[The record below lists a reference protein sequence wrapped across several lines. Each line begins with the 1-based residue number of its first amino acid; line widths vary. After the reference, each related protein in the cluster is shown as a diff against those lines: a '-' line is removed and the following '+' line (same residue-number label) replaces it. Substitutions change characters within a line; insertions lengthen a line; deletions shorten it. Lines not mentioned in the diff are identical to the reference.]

1 MFYVPGARLRV
12 GMLTVHREDLAALEP
27 EWRELLGLC
36 SSHATIFQSPTW
48 LRTWWG
54 EFGGDRELV
63 LLSVRDEQRL
73 VGVVPLMRDGPR
85 LSFAG
90 DTEVCDYMDFPC
102 TSGRESELLAALF
115 RSLGEEPWDELSLW
129 ALREDS
135 PALAALPVV
144 CAEFGM
150 TFASE
155 HEDVCPQVGLVTA
168 ETGARPGDF
177 EEYVSSLDKKDRH
190 ELRRKLRKLPQ
201 AGEVDLEIIEAPD
214 EAASA
219 LDDFLWMLR
228 ESRADKAEFMTP
240 QMESFFRKVVASL
253 ASEGLIE
260 IIFLKLGGKRAACV
274 LCFRA
279 RDESLLW
286 NSGYDP
292 AYSHFSVG
300 LLSKALALQRAIEQ
314 GKTRFDFL
322 RGHERYKYELGAKD
336 LNVHRVVIRRDGT
349 GNKEPGT

>member
-1 MFYVPGARLRV
+1 
-12 GMLTVHREDLAALEP
+12 MLTVHREELAALEP
-27 EWRELLGLC
+27 EWRELLGSC
-36 SSHATIFQSPTW
+36 SSHASIFQSPTW

-54 EFGGDRELV
+54 EFGSGRELL
-63 LLSVRDEQRL
+63 LLSVREEQRL
-73 VGVVPLMRDGPR
+73 VGVVPLMREGAR

-102 TSGRESELLAALF
+102 TTGREPELLAAMF
-115 RSLGEEPWDELSLW
+115 RSLGEEPWEELSLW

-135 PALAALPVV
+135 PVLAVLPAV
-144 CAEFGM
+144 CAESGLFF
-150 TFASE
+150 TTE
-155 HEDVCPQVGLVTA
+155 HEDVCPQIALTS
-168 ETGARPGDF
+168 DF

-201 AGEVDLEIIEAPD
+201 AGEVELEIIESP
-214 EAASA
+214 EIASAA

-228 ESRADKAEFMTP
+228 ESRADKAAFMTP
-240 QMESFFRKVVASL
+240 QMESFFRSLVVKL

-260 IIFLKLGGKRAACV
+260 MIFLKLGGKRTACV

-279 RDESLLW
+279 GSESLLY

-292 AYSHFSVG
+292 NYSHFSVG

-322 RGHERYKYELGAKD
+322 RGHERYKYELGAQD
-336 LNVHRVVIRRDGT
+336 LNVHNVLIRRAE
-349 GNKEPGT
+349 NPVQ

>member
-1 MFYVPGARLRV
+1 
-12 GMLTVHREDLAALEP
+12 MLTVHREELAALEP
-27 EWRELLGLC
+27 EWRELLGSC
-36 SSHATIFQSPTW
+36 SSHASIFQSPTW

-54 EFGGDRELV
+54 EFGASRELV

-73 VGVVPLMRDGPR
+73 VGVVPLMREGEGAASSAPTR

-102 TSGRESELLAALF
+102 TSGREPELLAAMF

-135 PALAALPVV
+135 PVFAALPAV
-144 CAEFGM
+144 CAEAGLAI
-150 TFASE
+150 ASQ
-155 HEDVCPQVGLVTA
+155 HEDVCPQIALA
-168 ETGARPGDF
+168 SDF

-201 AGEVDLEIIEAPD
+201 AGEVELEIIESPD
-214 EAASA
+214 EAAAA

-228 ESRADKAEFMTP
+228 ESRADKATFMTP
-240 QMESFFRKVVASL
+240 QMESFFRNLVVNL

-260 IIFLKLGGKRAACV
+260 MIFLKLGGKRTACV

-279 RDESLLW
+279 GNESLLY

-300 LLSKALALQRAIEQ
+300 LLSKALALQRAIKQ

-322 RGHERYKYELGAKD
+322 RGHERYKYELGAQD
-336 LNVHRVVIRRDGT
+336 LNVHRVLIRRMA
-349 GNKEPGT
+349 

>member
-1 MFYVPGARLRV
+1 V
-12 GMLTVHREDLAALEP
+12 LTVHREELAALEP
-27 EWRELLGLC
+27 EWRELLGAC
-36 SSHATIFQSPTW
+36 SGHASIFQSPTW

-54 EFGGDRELV
+54 EFGSDRELV

-73 VGVVPLMRDGPR
+73 VGVVPLMREGGR

-102 TSGRESELLAALF
+102 TSGREPELLGAVF
-115 RSLGEEPWDELSLW
+115 HSLGEEPWDELSLW

-135 PALAALPVV
+135 PTLAALPVAT
-144 CAEFGM
+144 AEFGLSF
-150 TFASE
+150 TSE
-155 HEDVCPQVGLVTA
+155 HEDVCPQIALTS
-168 ETGARPGDF
+168 EF
-177 EEYVSSLDKKDRH
+177 EGYVSSLDKKDRH

-201 AGEVDLEIIEAPD
+201 AGEVELEIIEAPV
-214 EAASA
+214 EAEAA

-228 ESRADKAEFMTP
+228 ESRADKAAFMTR
-240 QMESFFRKVVASL
+240 QMESFFRSLVVNL

-260 IIFLKLGGKRAACV
+260 MIFLKLGGVRTACV

-279 RDESLLW
+279 GDESLLY
-286 NSGYDP
+286 NSGYNP

-314 GKTRFDFL
+314 GKSHFDFL

-336 LNVHRVVIRRDGT
+336 LTVYRAVVRRS
-349 GNKEPGT
+349 